1 MAPGS
6 TMVSGFSL
14 RSTSWRRGASTKTK
28 SPVANRCS
36 RLPKSA
42 SFRRFYK
49 EKPNQ
54 TKPSQTKMQFE
65 RVVRDV
71 GESLRINEA
80 LTGTLTRFKD
90 LVEVN
95 WPEFSQI
102 ECSLGR

>member
-1 MAPGS
+1 
-6 TMVSGFSL
+6 
-14 RSTSWRRGASTKTK
+14 
-28 SPVANRCS
+28 
-36 RLPKSA
+36 
-42 SFRRFYK
+42 
-49 EKPNQ
+49 
-54 TKPSQTKMQFE
+54 MQFE